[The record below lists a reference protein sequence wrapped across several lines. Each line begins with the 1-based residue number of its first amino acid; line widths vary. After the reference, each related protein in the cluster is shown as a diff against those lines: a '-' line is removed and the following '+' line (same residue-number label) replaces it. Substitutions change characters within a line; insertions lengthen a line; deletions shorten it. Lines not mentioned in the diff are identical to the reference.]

1 MSSKTSRAM
10 IFRIVCYLSG
20 ILFILAVAQVQKQLG
35 ANLLEPQV
43 SSLSAANQA
52 QLDALYDLDNL
63 VTTLATALLGG
74 LGFFLVN
81 GRKIRRWSAA
91 MWLAV
96 ASAGCAALSLFLGYV
111 LYLALLDMLKNEMFD
126 PDMATIMWVRVA
138 QFYSFLLAV
147 VLFGDFAFQTLNAED
162 GREHKRVPAGD

>member
-1 MSSKTSRAM
+1 
-10 IFRIVCYLSG
+10 
-20 ILFILAVAQVQKQLG
+20 
-35 ANLLEPQV
+35 
-43 SSLSAANQA
+43 
-52 QLDALYDLDNL
+52 
-63 VTTLATALLGG
+63 
-74 LGFFLVN
+74 
-81 GRKIRRWSAA
+81 
-91 MWLAV
+91 V